1 MKNRKKLVL
10 SSLILVGVLVV
21 AGLGIWLNIRQN
33 RANDILKQVQ
43 WYDPEG
49 KEFTIGTAEEL
60 LDVSALSK
68 YFDFKGQ
75 TIYLDADIALNEGD
89 ASRWAKEVPAQ
100 VWSPITKFAGVFDG
114 KGHTISGIYAYGV
127 NSSVGLFTET
137 QATCTIKNLRLENS
151 YILGLNDGG
160 TGSIIGCGSGTL
172 DTVYSN
178 AIVEG
183 QADNVGGLI
192 GYIKAGKTN
201 LVQNCWFD
209 GEVNATEGT
218 SSYVGGLVGKVLS
231 NTSLCKIMDCLNT
244 ANVNATGEYVG
255 GFIGA
260 IVGETNMWLTDC
272 LSTGD
277 VIGAEGAKTVA
288 MAVGAVFKQ
297 VSLTTKTCWVQEG
310 SYAGRFGNAA
320 GEIKGIL
327 ASAPKEQLQGFDA
340 YTYTTLEFDRAWA
353 VQEKDIP
360 MLKCFAKNDP
370 DLSGVVKLLDVSWYD
385 EKSAE
390 LHIKNLA
397 QLNGFNFL
405 SQVYNYSGQ
414 KVVLDND
421 ITINEGKAKDWA
433 KNAPE
438 YEWTPVGRYVDEE
451 GKTKGQTFAGTFDGN
466 GHTISGMYINIDS
479 TKAFAVGFFG
489 KVIGKIQNLS
499 IVNSYIGGTA
509 GGNVGTFAASF
520 AGGIA
525 ENLYSNAII
534 DIDANHVGGIVGRDE
549 SEATF
554 INCWFDGAVKGK
566 ERVGGIMGSMN
577 NNTTL
582 TIQHCLNSGS
592 IHSTSYY
599 AGGLSGL
606 LSNGVATVEDS
617 LNVGKITTD
626 KAERWC
632 GGIAGVVNGKEGI
645 GIKAAIKNTYS
656 LITANK
662 LAYGLNGPERK
673 IIGVG
678 GILLTENELNGN
690 NAYQFTNLDF
700 KEYWSVVRGKS
711 PVLKTFAT
719 GTMKASGSKLADMN
733 WYTVEGKSFK
743 ISTAAQLRGLAILS
757 RTNTFEGQIIELTKD
772 IKLPENLSWEP
783 IGKHVD
789 GAKNTVGQIF
799 KGTFKGNGHTIAGL
813 NIELGENAVAYGLF
827 GQVAGT
833 IQDLR
838 LKDGKISG
846 KAVSAIGSLAGS
858 LVGQATISNIYSNVT
873 IDVDAN
879 YVGGIVGK
887 NEGKTKNVITNC
899 WNDGLVSGTQRVAG
913 IVGYAAKNSELEI
926 THCLNT
932 KEITS
937 ASEQYV
943 AGICGLA
950 DQCKIAISD
959 SLNIGKISTTSDK
972 ALGYSGA
979 ILGGV
984 NGKEDAL
991 GTASIQNV
999 YYLASS
1005 CTKGVNV
1012 VQGTSK
1018 GKYVTVTGNG
1028 AIALTEEYLTDENA
1042 YVWTDLDFKDYW
1054 TVVKKDTPVLK
1065 AMAEKVESVS
1075 AKKLVDTSWYDVTGT
1090 TFDVDTAEKLAG
1102 LALLSRSNT
1111 FSGQTFNVV
1120 KDIELPDVS
1129 WEPIGKHVDADKN
1142 TVGQIFAGTF
1152 NGNGHTISGLTI
1164 ELTGNE
1170 VAYGLFGQV
1179 SGTVK
1184 NLRLE
1189 DGKITGTANSAIGSV
1204 AGSLVGG
1211 ATVSDVYSNVT
1222 VDVDANYVG
1231 GIVGKNEGTKKN
1243 TISNC
1248 WNDGAVKGHE
1258 RVAGI
1263 LGYSAKNSEL
1273 EIAHCLNTEV
1283 ITSASEHYVAGICGL
1298 ADQGKLTIKD
1308 SLNTGKIATTS
1319 EKALGYSA
1327 AIVGG
1332 IKGTEEALGTATL
1345 ENVYYLTSSCKDGA
1359 KVLQDGNGGKY
1370 VTVNGNGVIGL
1381 LDGELNDKNAYA
1393 YTTLDYSKYW
1403 TAVKNNT
1410 PVLTTLAENVEAVAG
1425 TSIVDTNWYD
1435 VTGKEFDI
1443 DTAEELRGFA
1453 LLSRTHNFKGQTIN
1467 LVKDVKL
1474 AEGVDWE
1481 PIGKHVDGNGNTMS
1495 QVFAGTFN
1503 GNGHTISGMHMELTG
1518 KEVAYGLFGQVTGTV
1533 KELVLKDSYIG
1544 GKATS
1549 AIGTVAGDLL
1559 GGATISDITC
1569 ENAEIDVVASYV
1581 GGIVG
1586 KNSGTAMNTVKNSK
1600 FAGSIAGTSAT
1611 GGIVGQA
1618 IGNSTIDIV
1627 NCENK
1632 AAVSA
1637 TGANVGGICG
1647 YALEGATVS
1656 MEMCNNSGDVKA
1668 GANYAGGMLG
1678 YANKKSVITIEN
1690 CWNSGTIDGNER
1702 VGGLLG
1708 YLAEGGSVGIAHCLN
1723 SGTIKSNTTNYAAG
1737 MVGLAEKGS
1746 VTMSDTLNVGSIKP
1760 GQSIGYSGAIV
1771 GGINASQASPATA
1784 TFNNVYYMSSSSSKG
1799 ANIVASTAT
1808 YITVKG
1814 TGVFDAT
1821 EAELKGEEALRY
1833 TTLDFKDYWTT
1844 VEDGTPALRAFTAGS
1859 IAGQVSKI
1867 DVSWYDESKAE
1878 LTIYDE
1884 ADLWGLVLLSETQDF
1899 AGKTIK
1905 LRNDITVT
1913 EGYRWQS
1920 IGKHTTNDAGDMIG
1934 ETFAGT
1940 FDGNGYTIS
1949 GLHANTVGN
1958 VVAIGPFGE
1967 VSGTVQN
1974 LKLAD
1979 YHITDSIVVDT
1990 ADIADNSIYSEDELW
2005 AFALLTQYEDFAG
2018 KTITLNADITLN
2030 TTNADWYEADGIRN
2044 WQPIGRYTDENG
2056 LVVGKAFA
2064 GTFDG
2069 NGKVITGLYAN
2080 SEECAALFGPF
2091 GEVASTGKVQNL
2103 QLANCYIGEEVVVD
2117 TTWYGESAYV
2127 VDSKADL
2134 WGLSLLSRYDD
2145 FAGKTIQLG
2154 ADITLDSGKDWEPI
2168 GYHIIDKVNN
2178 VELTVGKTFKGT
2190 FDGNGNTI
2198 TGLHMNLQNA
2208 NIKEYGLF
2216 GRVTGGIIKNLKLRS
2231 CDISGKANQQVG
2243 SVVGALRGGKLENV
2257 DSNATISVAAHHVG
2271 GLVGYYNAS
2280 TLGEITNCKF
2290 EGTITVE
2297 SANQNIGGLVGY
2309 IDKSNMTITNSI
2321 GNATI
2326 TAGTKIGGL
2335 CGYISTGKLTLNDC
2349 LSIGTIATTATN
2361 NATVVGAVA
2370 GASAT
2375 KGTLEFN
2382 NVYYLANGSQKPYNN
2397 ANVNYVITNENKCI
2411 ALDTEKGDLGWYD
2424 VTQTGTTYTLNTAND
2439 LWGFAL
2445 VSRIND
2451 FANKKVELGS
2461 VITVDSSKNWL
2472 PIGYYEAPTKIGKA
2486 FAGTFDGNNKEI
2498 TGLYISVSSGNNYGL
2513 FGTLAGTVKNL
2524 ELEDC
2529 RINASGANIVGC
2541 VAGSMSNGELI
2552 NVTAS
2557 EIVVTAN
2564 SATGGLVGILNRGYT
2579 NNKISGC
2586 QASGQVTGTAQ
2597 VGGLVGAVQEK
2608 NTNTSA
2614 AQLKI
2619 YNSKSDVTVT
2629 STGNYTGGLCGKAGE
2644 STVVYISNCWN
2655 NGTVTGTQGVAGII
2669 GWADKN
2675 SDVDI
2680 LYSLNSKEITGS
2692 SNYVGGLVSIANQCS
2707 LKIADSLNV
2716 GVVKRTSSN
2725 TTNYYGAIVG
2735 GLNGSSSAKGNMTFE
2750 KVYYLDSVSTKSYQI
2765 NTNNASHITISSDEI
2780 YSKTMNEISDTT
2792 TPINLD
2798 FTTNWTRDAQSMPIP
2813 VLTNTH

>member
-277 VIGAEGAKTVA
+277 VKGAEGAKTVA

-466 GHTISGMYINIDS
+466 GHTISGMYINVDS

-499 IVNSYIGGTA
+499 LVNSYIGGTA

-757 RTNTFEGQIIELTKD
+757 RTNTFEGQIIELTKE

-1090 TFDVDTAEKLAG
+1090 IFDVDTAEKLAG

-1533 KELVLKDSYIG
+1533 KEVVLKDAYIG

-1723 SGTIKSNTTNYAAG
+1723 SGTIKSNATHYAAG
-1737 MVGLAEKGS
+1737 MVGLADKGS
-1746 VTMSDTLNVGSIKP
+1746 VTISDTLNVGSIKP

-1771 GGINASQASPATA
+1771 GGINASQASTVTA

-1799 ANIVASTAT
+1799 ANIITSAAA
-1808 YITVKG
+1808 YITIKG

-1833 TTLDFKDYWTT
+1833 TTLDFKNYWTT

-1949 GLHANTVGN
+1949 GLHANKVGN

-1974 LKLAD
+1974 LKLAN

-2030 TTNADWYEADGIRN
+2030 TTNADWYEADEIRN
-2044 WQPIGRYTDENG
+2044 WQPIGKYTDENG
-2056 LVVGKAFA
+2056 LV
-2064 GTFDG
+2064 
-2069 NGKVITGLYAN
+2069 
-2080 SEECAALFGPF
+2080 FG
-2091 GEVASTGKVQNL
+2091 
-2103 QLANCYIGEEVVVD
+2103 
-2117 TTWYGESAYV
+2117 
-2127 VDSKADL
+2127 
-2134 WGLSLLSRYDD
+2134 
-2145 FAGKTIQLG
+2145 
-2154 ADITLDSGKDWEPI
+2154 
-2168 GYHIIDKVNN
+2168 
-2178 VELTVGKTFKGT
+2178 
-2190 FDGNGNTI
+2190 
-2198 TGLHMNLQNA
+2198 
-2208 NIKEYGLF
+2208 
-2216 GRVTGGIIKNLKLRS
+2216 
-2231 CDISGKANQQVG
+2231 
-2243 SVVGALRGGKLENV
+2243 
-2257 DSNATISVAAHHVG
+2257 
-2271 GLVGYYNAS
+2271 
-2280 TLGEITNCKF
+2280 
-2290 EGTITVE
+2290 
-2297 SANQNIGGLVGY
+2297 
-2309 IDKSNMTITNSI
+2309 
-2321 GNATI
+2321 
-2326 TAGTKIGGL
+2326 
-2335 CGYISTGKLTLNDC
+2335 
-2349 LSIGTIATTATN
+2349 
-2361 NATVVGAVA
+2361 
-2370 GASAT
+2370 
-2375 KGTLEFN
+2375 
-2382 NVYYLANGSQKPYNN
+2382 
-2397 ANVNYVITNENKCI
+2397 
-2411 ALDTEKGDLGWYD
+2411 
-2424 VTQTGTTYTLNTAND
+2424 
-2439 LWGFAL
+2439 
-2445 VSRIND
+2445 
-2451 FANKKVELGS
+2451 
-2461 VITVDSSKNWL
+2461 
-2472 PIGYYEAPTKIGKA
+2472 
-2486 FAGTFDGNNKEI
+2486 
-2498 TGLYISVSSGNNYGL
+2498 
-2513 FGTLAGTVKNL
+2513 
-2524 ELEDC
+2524 
-2529 RINASGANIVGC
+2529 
-2541 VAGSMSNGELI
+2541 
-2552 NVTAS
+2552 
-2557 EIVVTAN
+2557 
-2564 SATGGLVGILNRGYT
+2564 
-2579 NNKISGC
+2579 
-2586 QASGQVTGTAQ
+2586 
-2597 VGGLVGAVQEK
+2597 
-2608 NTNTSA
+2608 
-2614 AQLKI
+2614 
-2619 YNSKSDVTVT
+2619 
-2629 STGNYTGGLCGKAGE
+2629 
-2644 STVVYISNCWN
+2644 
-2655 NGTVTGTQGVAGII
+2655 
-2669 GWADKN
+2669 
-2675 SDVDI
+2675 
-2680 LYSLNSKEITGS
+2680 
-2692 SNYVGGLVSIANQCS
+2692 
-2707 LKIADSLNV
+2707 
-2716 GVVKRTSSN
+2716 
-2725 TTNYYGAIVG
+2725 
-2735 GLNGSSSAKGNMTFE
+2735 
-2750 KVYYLDSVSTKSYQI
+2750 
-2765 NTNNASHITISSDEI
+2765 
-2780 YSKTMNEISDTT
+2780 
-2792 TPINLD
+2792 
-2798 FTTNWTRDAQSMPIP
+2798 
-2813 VLTNTH
+2813 

>member
-1 MKNRKKLVL
+1 MRNRRKLVI
-10 SSLILVGVLVV
+10 SSMVLVWV
-21 AGLGIWLNIRQN
+21 LVLAGLGLWVGINN
-33 RANDILKQVQ
+33 KKSNDILKEVG
-43 WYDPEG
+43 WYNPEC
-49 KEFTIGTAEEL
+49 KEYTISTKEEL
-60 LDVSALSK
+60 YDVAALSK

-75 TIYLDADIALNEGD
+75 TIYLSKDIEVNKGD
-89 ASRWAKEVPAQ
+89 AAKWSKELPES
-100 VWSPITKFAGVFDG
+100 VWSPIEGFAGTFDG

-137 QATCTIKNLRLENS
+137 KATCTIKNLRLENS
-151 YILGLNDGG
+151 YILGLNDDG

-183 QADNVGGLI
+183 QTDNVGGLI

-209 GEVNATEGT
+209 GEVNATKGT
-218 SSYVGGLVGKVLS
+218 TSYVGGLVGKVLS

-244 ANVNATGEYVG
+244 ADVNANGEYVG

-260 IVGETNMWLTDC
+260 IIGETNMWLTDC

-277 VIGAEGAKTVA
+277 VKGAEGAKTVA

-310 SYAGRFGNAA
+310 SYEGRFGNAA

-327 ASAPKEQLQGFDA
+327 ASAPKEKLQGFDA

-390 LHIKNLA
+390 LHIENLA

-414 KVVLDND
+414 KIVLDND

-438 YEWTPVGRYVDEE
+438 YEWTPVGRYVDEL

-466 GHTISGMYINIDS
+466 GHTISGMYINVDS

-499 IVNSYIGGTA
+499 LVNSYIGGTA

-525 ENLYSNAII
+525 ENLYSDAII

-592 IHSTSYY
+592 VHSTSYY

-626 KAERWC
+626 KAEKWC

-645 GIKAAIKNTYS
+645 GIKATIKNTYS
-656 LITANK
+656 LISANK

-678 GILLTENELNGN
+678 GILLTEGELNGN
-690 NAYQFTNLDF
+690 NAYQFTNLNF
-700 KEYWSVVRGKS
+700 KEYWSVVKGKS
-711 PVLKTFAT
+711 PVLRTFAT

-757 RTNTFEGQIIELTKD
+757 RTNTFEGQTIELTQD

-799 KGTFKGNGHTIAGL
+799 KGTFKGNGHTIEGL

-838 LKDGKISG
+838 LKDGKITG

-858 LVGQATISNIYSNVT
+858 LVGEATISNIYSNVT
-873 IDVDAN
+873 INVDAN

-887 NEGKTKNVITNC
+887 NEGKTKNIITNC

-913 IVGYAAKNSELEI
+913 IVGYSAKNSELEI

-937 ASEQYV
+937 ASEHYV
-943 AGICGLA
+943 AGLCGLA

-984 NGKEDAL
+984 NGKEDSV
-991 GTASIQNV
+991 GTASIKNI

-1005 CTKGVNV
+1005 CTRGANV
-1012 VQGTSK
+1012 VQGASK

-1028 AIALTEEYLTDENA
+1028 TIALTEEYLTDENA
-1042 YVWTDLDFKDYW
+1042 YVWTDLDFKNYW

-1065 AMAEKVESVS
+1065 AMAEKAEAVS

-1090 TFDVDTAEKLAG
+1090 TFDIDTAEKLAG

-1120 KDIELPDVS
+1120 KDIKLPNVS

-1152 NGNGHTISGLTI
+1152 NGNGHTISGLTM

-1184 NLRLE
+1184 DLRLE
-1189 DGKITGTANSAIGSV
+1189 DGKITGKANSAIGSV

-1211 ATVSDVYSNVT
+1211 TTVSDIYSNVT

-1248 WNDGAVKGHE
+1248 WNDGAVTGNE

-1273 EIAHCLNTEV
+1273 EITHCLNTEV
-1283 ITSASEHYVAGICGL
+1283 ITSASEHYAAGICGL

-1370 VTVNGNGVIGL
+1370 VTLNGNGVIGL
-1381 LDGELNDKNAYA
+1381 LDRELNDKNAYA

-1403 TAVKNNT
+1403 TAVKNEA
-1410 PVLTTLAENVEAVAG
+1410 PVLTTLAENAEAVTG
-1425 TSIVDTNWYD
+1425 TSLVDTNWYD
-1435 VTGKEFDI
+1435 VAGKEFDI

-1453 LLSRTHNFKGQTIN
+1453 LLSRTHNFQGQTIN

-1474 AEGVDWE
+1474 AESMDWE

-1503 GNGHTISGMHMELTG
+1503 GNRYAISGMHMELTG
-1518 KEVAYGLFGQVTGTV
+1518 KEVAYGLLGQVTGTV
-1533 KELVLKDSYIG
+1533 KELVLKDAYIG

-1569 ENAEIDVVASYV
+1569 ENAEIDVEADYV

-1586 KNSGTAMNTVKNSK
+1586 KNSGTAKNTVKDSE
-1600 FAGSIAGTSAT
+1600 FAGSISGTSAV

-1618 IGNSTIDIV
+1618 IKNSKIDIV

-1656 MEMCNNSGDVKA
+1656 LEMCNNSGDVKA

-1678 YANKKSVITIEN
+1678 YANKKSVITIED
-1690 CWNSGTIDGNER
+1690 CWNSGTIGGNER

-1708 YLAEGGSVGIAHCLN
+1708 YLAEGGTVDIAHCLN
-1723 SGTIKSNTTNYAAG
+1723 SGTIKSNTTHYAAG
-1737 MVGLAEKGS
+1737 MVGLAQNGS
-1746 VTMSDTLNVGSIKP
+1746 VTISDSLNVGSIKP

-1771 GGINASQASPATA
+1771 GGITGTQAAPVTA

-1799 ANIVASTAT
+1799 ANVVASAAA
-1808 YITVKG
+1808 YVAVKG

-1821 EAELKGEEALRY
+1821 EVELKGEEALRY
-1833 TTLDFKDYWTT
+1833 TTLDFKEYWTI
-1844 VEDGTPALRAFTAGS
+1844 VENSTPALRAFTAGT
-1859 IAGQVSKI
+1859 IVGQVSKI
-1867 DVSWYDESKAE
+1867 DISWYDESETE

-1884 ADLWGLVLLSETQDF
+1884 ADLWGVVLLSETHDF
-1899 AGKTIK
+1899 AGQTIK
-1905 LRNDITVT
+1905 LGANIDVT

-1920 IGKHTTNDAGDMIG
+1920 IGKHIANDAGDMIG

-1940 FDGNGYTIS
+1940 FDGNGYTIT
-1949 GLHANTVGN
+1949 GLYANTVGN

-1979 YHITDSIVVDT
+1979 YHITDLIVVNT
-1990 ADIADNSIYSEDELW
+1990 TDIADNSIDSKEELW

-2018 KTITLNADITLN
+2018 KTITLGANITLN
-2030 TTNADWYEADGIRN
+2030 DVTSADWYKADGIRN
-2044 WQPIGRYTDENG
+2044 WQPIGKYTDEKG
-2056 LVVGKAFA
+2056 FVIGKAFA
-2064 GTFDG
+2064 GTFNG

-2080 SEECAALFGPF
+2080 AEECAALFGPF
-2091 GEVASTGKVQNL
+2091 GEATGNIQNL

-2117 TTWYGESAYV
+2117 TTWYGEATYV
-2127 VDSKADL
+2127 VDSQADL

-2154 ADITLDSGKDWEPI
+2154 ADITLDSNKDWEPI
-2168 GYHIIDKVNN
+2168 GKYTDETGLVIGKEFTGIFNGNSKKITGLTI
-2178 VELTVGKTFKGT
+2178 ELSGKDEAFGLFGQLKGT
-2190 FDGNGNTI
+2190 VQDLKLENVNISGTGKAVGSVAGALMGGAQVNRVSSENAVINVSGVYTGGLVGQNAGTTKNIVQNSYFQGSVNQSGGSGLTGVAGIVGYANTNSVLDALQCKVEGTVTGAALNTRAVSGIIGLGDKGSNLTI
-2198 TGLHMNLQNA
+2198 TGCINGASLSGG
-2208 NIKEYGLF
+2208 YY
-2216 GRVTGGIIKNLKLRS
+2216 TGGICGL
-2231 CDISGKANQQVG
+2231 ANQNTIAITDSINAGEITGDATHKG
-2243 SVVGALRGGKLENV
+2243 SVVGRFNG
-2257 DSNATISVAAHHVG
+2257 ATCKP
-2271 GLVGYYNAS
+2271 
-2280 TLGEITNCKF
+2280 TL
-2290 EGTITVE
+2290 
-2297 SANQNIGGLVGY
+2297 S
-2309 IDKSNMTITNSI
+2309 
-2321 GNATI
+2321 
-2326 TAGTKIGGL
+2326 
-2335 CGYISTGKLTLNDC
+2335 
-2349 LSIGTIATTATN
+2349 
-2361 NATVVGAVA
+2361 
-2370 GASAT
+2370 
-2375 KGTLEFN
+2375 
-2382 NVYYLANGSQKPYNN
+2382 NVYYLKVEGLEAYKNNG
-2397 ANVNYVITNENKCI
+2397 ATITGTAIPLETI
-2411 ALDTEKGDLGWYD
+2411 KGDLGWYD
-2424 VTQTGTTYTLNTAND
+2424 VTAIEQTTAPKVTYTIDSAED

-2451 FANKKVELGS
+2451 FAGKTIKLGEDIS
-2461 VITVDSSKNWL
+2461 LNNTTGANWYSTATSWA
-2472 PIGYYEAPTKIGKA
+2472 PIGQYCNGSLTIGKV
-2486 FAGTFDGNNKEI
+2486 FAGTYDGQNKTI
-2498 TGLYISVSSGNNYGL
+2498 TGLYINMASTTEQLKQYGL
-2513 FGTLAGTVKNL
+2513 FGSTSGTITNLMLDTSAIVNNGHSNSQKVGTVVGAMTGGKL
-2524 ELEDC
+2524 ENVQSTNAT
-2529 RINASGANIVGC
+2529 INT
-2541 VAGSMSNGELI
+2541 VAHHL
-2552 NVTAS
+2552 
-2557 EIVVTAN
+2557 
-2564 SATGGLVGILNRGYT
+2564 GGLVGYYKATTEGILNHCLFEGSIT
-2579 NNKISGC
+2579 VNGSNM
-2586 QASGQVTGTAQ
+2586 QNT
-2597 VGGLVGAVQEK
+2597 GGLIGFVDNANMQ
-2608 NTNTSA
+2608 
-2614 AQLKI
+2614 I
-2619 YNSKSDVTVT
+2619 HNSLNMGTVT
-2629 STGNYTGGLCGKAGE
+2629 STSGKKIGGLCGYLSTGTLKITDCVNAQIVSSSTE
-2644 STVVYISNCWN
+2644 NNATVVGAVAGTSSKK
-2655 NGTVTGTQGVAGII
+2655 GTVIF
-2669 GWADKN
+2669 D
-2675 SDVDI
+2675 D
-2680 LYSLNSKEITGS
+2680 
-2692 SNYVGGLVSIANQCS
+2692 
-2707 LKIADSLNV
+2707 
-2716 GVVKRTSSN
+2716 
-2725 TTNYYGAIVG
+2725 
-2735 GLNGSSSAKGNMTFE
+2735 
-2750 KVYYLDSVSTKSYQI
+2750 VYYLVNGTQKAY
-2765 NTNNASHITISSDEI
+2765 NNANAYYIITNSDKCNP
-2780 YSKTMNEISDTT
+2780 KTEAELKSLGENDLNSDHWIFEQGQLPALK
-2792 TPINLD
+2792 PILV
-2798 FTTNWTRDAQSMPIP
+2798 TQ
-2813 VLTNTH
+2813 